1 MAKYS
6 YDDLTYEFLHSVLTY
21 DSETGELYH
30 KHRPRE
36 MFKSDRD
43 WKAWNTRYANKKAGY
58 SKDNNA
64 ASKRRSAYW
73 VKTMSLLGYPRRV
86 HRIVWFM
93 YYGEW
98 PKDQI
103 DHINGVATD
112 NRIENLRDVSN
123 KENMHNKSRQ
133 ANNTSGVT
141 GIYWYPKRE
150 KWLVQLATSGKRYHI
165 GYFKDKE
172 DAIAARK
179 EAEKKYGF
187 HENHGRE
194 NVNAKGE

>member
-21 DSETGELYH
+21 DMETGELYH
-30 KHRPRE
+30 NPRPRE
-36 MFKSDRD
+36 MFKTDRV
-43 WKAWNTRYANKKAGY
+43 WKIWNTRFANEKAGWPANT
-58 SKDNNA
+58 KPHL
-64 ASKRRSAYW
+64 KHGYW
-73 VKTMSLLGYPRRV
+73 KVYVSILGKPRIA

-93 YYGEW
+93 HYGEW

-103 DHINGVATD
+103 DHINGNNLD

-123 KENMHNKSRQ
+123 EENARNKSRFST
-133 ANNTSGVT
+133 NTSGVT
-141 GIYWYPKRE
+141 GVHWSNTEKRWVASITVGS
-150 KWLVQLATSGKRYHI
+150 KYYRLGSFIH
-165 GYFKDKE
+165 KE

-179 EAEKKYGF
+179 KAEIDHGF

-194 NVNAKGE
+194 TVNAKGE